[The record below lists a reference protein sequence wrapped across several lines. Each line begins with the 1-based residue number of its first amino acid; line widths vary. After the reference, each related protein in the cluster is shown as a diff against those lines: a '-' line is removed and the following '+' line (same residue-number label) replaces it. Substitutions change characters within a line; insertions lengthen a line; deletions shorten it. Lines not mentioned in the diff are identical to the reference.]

1 MKLSRSGI
9 INLVAALCA
18 ALCAPA
24 AFAASTFPQNPVQKK
39 IHVDGAS
46 AWIDTGVDL
55 QPQDQLT
62 IQASGSLVYGGKEST
77 ADGLARGWRDLVRAL
92 PLESAGTTALI
103 GRIGSDNAPPFLIG
117 RSHRRT
123 VTQAGRLYLSVNR
136 LSADLITGD
145 GFDVTIE
152 VGRSQAAAIQP
163 SRTAAELP
171 TAALNFPEFP
181 ARISDGKGHDGDTVN
196 LLIIGSREQLLAT
209 FTAAGWEQADK
220 TIRDTLL
227 HGTLSSLSKNAYLT
241 LPMSQLVLFGRTQD
255 FGMEHAEAVSVAAS
269 RHHLRLWQAPF
280 QVNGEQV
287 WIGAAT
293 HDIGFDR
300 DQRNNGITHKID
312 PNVDIE
318 RAYVQET
325 LWSTGLV
332 DAVGLYTPPHPV
344 TVARTATGEEFHS
357 DGRVF
362 VAKLKGQSTRAGD
375 LARNFCSVLQ
385 SENPDGGT
393 WSACGDY
400 LSEPSSTGAASAAAP
415 LHTDLPVLILPGF
428 FSDCLTTSQ
437 PFHEALEH
445 LKSAHQIKGEYL
457 QLKNVSS
464 TANAQIIADYLRAH
478 FDGTHKYI
486 LVGYSKG
493 ATDGYE
499 ALATFP
505 DLQTRVAAFVSVAGA
520 VGGSRL
526 VDVMPGGYAHWLQSI
541 HFGACEGDLTA
552 AIDSLSYRNRQ
563 KFLSSNGTIG
573 VPSYTLV
580 AQSDLR
586 HVSKLLAQTWE
597 VLSVNGIPQDAQLLA
612 SDATVPGSQYLGAA
626 NADHLA
632 VAINFAT
639 SSVPE
644 AMRDHNQY
652 PRAAL
657 LEAIV
662 RVVVDDLSR
671 SAAAA
676 H

>member
-1 MKLSRSGI
+1 M
-9 INLVAALCA
+9 
-18 ALCAPA
+18 
-24 AFAASTFPQNPVQKK
+24 
-39 IHVDGAS
+39 
-46 AWIDTGVDL
+46 
-55 QPQDQLT
+55 
-62 IQASGSLVYGGKEST
+62 
-77 ADGLARGWRDLVRAL
+77 
-92 PLESAGTTALI
+92 
-103 GRIGSDNAPPFLIG
+103 
-117 RSHRRT
+117 
-123 VTQAGRLYLSVNR
+123 
-136 LSADLITGD
+136 
-145 GFDVTIE
+145 
-152 VGRSQAAAIQP
+152 
-163 SRTAAELP
+163 
-171 TAALNFPEFP
+171 
-181 ARISDGKGHDGDTVN
+181 
-196 LLIIGSREQLLAT
+196 
-209 FTAAGWEQADK
+209 
-220 TIRDTLL
+220 
-227 HGTLSSLSKNAYLT
+227 
-241 LPMSQLVLFGRTQD
+241 
-255 FGMEHAEAVSVAAS
+255 
-269 RHHLRLWQAPF
+269 
-280 QVNGEQV
+280 
-287 WIGAAT
+287 
-293 HDIGFDR
+293 
-300 DQRNNGITHKID
+300 
-312 PNVDIE
+312 
-318 RAYVQET
+318 
-325 LWSTGLV
+325 
-332 DAVGLYTPPHPV
+332 
-344 TVARTATGEEFHS
+344 
-357 DGRVF
+357 
-362 VAKLKGQSTRAGD
+362 
-375 LARNFCSVLQ
+375 ARNFCSVLQ

-400 LSEPSSTGAASAAAP
+400 LGEPSNPGSVTAVAP

-464 TANAQIIADYLRAH
+464 TDNAKIIADYLRAH

-499 ALATFP
+499 ALASFP

-526 VDVMPGGYAHWLQSI
+526 VDVMPGGYARWLQSV

-563 KFLSSNGTIG
+563 KFLSSNGNPG

-580 AQSDLR
+580 AQSDLH
-586 HVSKLLAQTWE
+586 HVSRLLAQTWE

-671 SAAAA
+671 SAAAT